1 MNNFKTYKKI
11 LFKYLLIFLL
21 LIILIHSTF
30 ILAQQS
36 IRKIIE
42 SDRFFFFMMK
52 NISLNLERLSE
63 YKPSLEEKKKIME
76 LINKIEEN
84 WTIKNDP

>member
-1 MNNFKTYKKI
+1 MYNFKTYKKI

-42 SDRFFFFMMK
+42 SDRFFLFMIK
-52 NISLNLERLSE
+52 NISLNLERLSKYE
-63 YKPSLEEKKKIME
+63 PSLEEKKKFKK

-84 WTIKNDP
+84 WEIKNDP